1 MEHSVLFQEV
11 AWSYEVLV
19 LERDFQ
25 TNSRYVKKA
34 VKITD
39 LRKEENKCLQEEG
52 NVIKTKSLKWKY
64 SLFKRF
70 TFCC

>member
-1 MEHSVLFQEV
+1 M
-11 AWSYEVLV
+11 V

-25 TNSRYVKKA
+25 ANRRYVKKA

-39 LRKEENKCLQEEG
+39 LRKEEDKRLQEDG
-52 NVIKTKSLKWKY
+52 NVIITKSLRWKY

-70 TFCC
+70 ISCC